1 MLFTSSL
8 PIGAWYFS
16 VAAQSKMRKSSSP
29 MIPLIARVAKILLQS
44 RKCNS
49 ASYSDW
55 VIATPP
61 TETTVYCRIRD
72 SQWQGRRVIGK
83 LSFTKFPHKTKACG
97 RYEKHLPLLTDA
109 LCRWDYQA
117 ASQYC
122 TWKLLETT
130 WKCFVSFWMASAIES
145 LSLLSSLSRCNQNWT
160 HTIMHH
166 AFKAWCIVST
176 SGRYAIKTPDFDK
189 KSGVF
194 LTFLRKNRSAFQ
206 FELTPFWP
214 QLGFEKFGKYRKSRV
229 NPNLK
234 HPLYALVDSKMPI
247 WSDRGGV
254 WIKTCLKIRH
264 KMYNK
269 NPCYSRLLRF

>member
-97 RYEKHLPLLTDA
+97 NLTA
-109 LCRWDYQA
+109 P
-117 ASQYC
+117 
-122 TWKLLETT
+122 
-130 WKCFVSFWMASAIES
+130 
-145 LSLLSSLSRCNQNWT
+145 T
-160 HTIMHH
+160 HN
-166 AFKAWCIVST
+166 C
-176 SGRYAIKTPDFDK
+176 G
-189 KSGVF
+189 
-194 LTFLRKNRSAFQ
+194 
-206 FELTPFWP
+206 
-214 QLGFEKFGKYRKSRV
+214 
-229 NPNLK
+229 
-234 HPLYALVDSKMPI
+234 
-247 WSDRGGV
+247 
-254 WIKTCLKIRH
+254 
-264 KMYNK
+264 
-269 NPCYSRLLRF
+269 LLRFDFDEIFKHSLLIQQNLFELVNSLCWNLNNERPSPLVNQRMDKISK